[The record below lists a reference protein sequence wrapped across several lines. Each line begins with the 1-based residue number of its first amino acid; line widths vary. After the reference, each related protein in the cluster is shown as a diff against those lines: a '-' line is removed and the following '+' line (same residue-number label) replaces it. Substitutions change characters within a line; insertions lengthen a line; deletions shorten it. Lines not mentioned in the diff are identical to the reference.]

1 MVDDEI
7 AKLCANMSLLEK
19 AGPVRLLQEGLM
31 EAGAQ
36 RLALS
41 LVGKILSSTMVNRDT
56 FMGVMGRIWQVPNG
70 MEIEFV
76 YSNVFMF
83 HFKKFDDRNRVLNG
97 GPWTFDGALI
107 ALVIQTGKGDVGL
120 MSFSSAEFWVQI
132 HYVPLLCRTREIGW
146 FIGSM
151 VGNVKDVD
159 MVTSREFLHVRVEI
173 DILKTFQQ
181 CGCLGHLTH
190 ECTDGSLP
198 VGSIEARELPFGAW
212 LKASAPVK
220 TWNRRCGVISGNH
233 NPMQRRN
240 QGGLDN
246 GQPNWQPAAVVS
258 IDQSINGKSSDGV
271 FFRSDDNGDN
281 DRSFVCSK
289 ERNNFRRGDP
299 SNGFV
304 FQTSHNILKGTR
316 PGKIEMRERPK
327 SNYKGKEKV
336 DK

>member
-41 LVGKILSSTMVNRDT
+41 LV
-56 FMGVMGRIWQVPNG
+56 
-70 MEIEFV
+70 
-76 YSNVFMF
+76 
-83 HFKKFDDRNRVLNG
+83 
-97 GPWTFDGALI
+97 
-107 ALVIQTGKGDVGL
+107 
-120 MSFSSAEFWVQI
+120 
-132 HYVPLLCRTREIGW
+132 
-146 FIGSM
+146 
-151 VGNVKDVD
+151 
-159 MVTSREFLHVRVEI
+159 
-173 DILKTFQQ
+173 
-181 CGCLGHLTH
+181 
-190 ECTDGSLP
+190 
-198 VGSIEARELPFGAW
+198 EARELPFGAW

-240 QGGLDN
+240 QGGLDD

-258 IDQSINGKSSDGV
+258 IDQAINGKSSDGV